1 MRTAAR
7 HNGCMRASLL
17 VFVCALVCAAQDL
30 RPKDVREIGKGGSN
44 ALPRLGEL
52 LKHSDVAI
60 RAEAVRQITEIG
72 TLPSLDLLVQASRDN
87 DPEVQLRAADGL
99 VNFYL
104 PGYVRTGVA
113 ASITRVG
120 GSIKGRFTDTNDQ
133 VIDSFITVRP
143 DVETAI
149 GSLVRGGN
157 GMEVRAGAARGAGI
171 LRAKGAVPDLLEA
184 LRTKNSD
191 LLYESLIAL
200 QKIRDESSGPRITFL
215 LRDPDPKVQIA
226 AVETTG
232 VLRNKEAVPDLLR
245 VLKDAKNDKVR
256 RATLGALA
264 MLPDEKSRP
273 AFQQYLGDKDEKMRA
288 AAAEG
293 FARLRNP
300 ADQAELE
307 KAWQA
312 EGKSNPRLSLAF
324 ALVMSGRTELSEFS
338 PLQYLINNLN
348 SNAYKGIAEPFLIEL
363 TRDERIRNT
372 IYPVL
377 SSGTKDEKMG
387 LARVLAR
394 SGDRATLPY
403 LEKLTKDTDPAVA
416 SEGVRA
422 MRNLQARL

>member
-1 MRTAAR
+1 
-7 HNGCMRASLL
+7 MRASLL

-157 GMEVRAGAARGAGI
+157 GMEVRAGAARAAGI